1 MDKFIPFKEIE
12 HTADLAIQIFGR
24 NLEELFHN
32 AHQGFYTIVFGN
44 FKKIQKMA
52 NASQDKC
59 PLKTLQLEETSLED
73 LLHSFLS
80 ELNYHLQSKRT
91 IFSPLLN
98 LEIHQTSNGARL
110 RINAT
115 ELKLSSQFLAEAD
128 ITEIKAVT
136 YHGLK
141 FVQENGL
148 WSVTVI
154 FDI

>member
-1 MDKFIPFKEIE
+1 MNNFIPFKEIE

-32 AHQGFYTIVFGN
+32 AHQGFYTLVFGN
-44 FKKIQKMA
+44 LKKIQEMA
-52 NASQDKC
+52 NANQDKW

-73 LLHSFLS
+73 LLHSFLN
-80 ELNYHLQSKRT
+80 ELNYHLQSKQT
-91 IFSPLLN
+91 IFYPILN
-98 LEIHQTSNGARL
+98 LEIDQTSDVYQLKTSVHELRL
-110 RINAT
+110 SA
-115 ELKLSSQFLAEAD
+115 QFLAEMD

-141 FVQENGL
+141 LIQENGL